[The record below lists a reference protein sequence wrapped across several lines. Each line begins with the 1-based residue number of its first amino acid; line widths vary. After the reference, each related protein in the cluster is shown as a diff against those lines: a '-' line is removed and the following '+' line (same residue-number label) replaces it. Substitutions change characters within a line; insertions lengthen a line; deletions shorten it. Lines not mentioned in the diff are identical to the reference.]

1 MVLIDDR
8 FPPLVIRHLPF
19 VNLLQNRP
27 IFFERKLRTSERL
40 MDRADNEIS
49 H

>member
-8 FPPLVIRHLPF
+8 FPPRGSTFTVCEPF
-19 VNLLQNRP
+19 EQNRP